1 MLINKSFELNIDLN
15 AKTDAGYTSFHFACM
30 NGRTN
35 IVEMMIEN
43 AENFKID
50 VNAKTAAGYT
60 GFQIAGQYGKIDV
73 VQLIKT
79 YMIVA

>member
-1 MLINKSFELNIDLN
+1 
-15 AKTDAGYTSFHFACM
+15 
-30 NGRTN
+30 
-35 IVEMMIEN
+35 MIEN

-50 VNAKTAAGYT
+50 VHAKTAAGYT

-79 YMIVA
+79 YIQLRSYETAA